1 MSPKISSTACRNDAP
16 VAFGPI
22 FTYAKSLF
30 QSINYWWDWNCP
42 GRVRTST
49 VPLKRVSNSWLAL
62 ILSPWTLNTNR
73 ALDNAGHWIPIPHI
87 LIECLD
93 LNVVILAHLQ
103 MFLRSWKFLWSIM
116 DRFDFPSSLRL
127 TIMAWSSVLY
137 LKVTTDSHLLKMY
150 IVLKLSMLFVFNFPV
165 PSVYVTKLYWCNCSI
180 VSSTYQF

>member
-150 IVLKLSMLFVFNFPV
+150 IVLKLSMLFVFNFPI
-165 PSVYVTKLYWCNCSI
+165 PSLYVTTLYWCKFSI